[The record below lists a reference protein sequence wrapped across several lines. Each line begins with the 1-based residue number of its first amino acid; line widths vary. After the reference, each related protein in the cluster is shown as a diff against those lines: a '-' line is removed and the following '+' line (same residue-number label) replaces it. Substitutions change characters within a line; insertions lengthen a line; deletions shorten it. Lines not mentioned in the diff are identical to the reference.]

1 MLCVPDIE
9 VVIHGVL
16 NLFDGGYVVD
26 GVYGALAVE
35 PVGFDGIEPWTCR
48 GQLIRHDACAPM
60 LSRPPVVSSHPVLQD
75 LGDMEGCVVPDY
87 HQPALSSASS
97 SAQQMVEERAR
108 PGRVGIPVAAPDI
121 D

>member
-60 LSRPPVVSSHPVLQD
+60 LSRPPVVSPHPVLQD

-97 SAQQMVEERAR
+97 SRAAN
-108 PGRVGIPVAAPDI
+108 G
-121 D
+121 